1 MSSKSPTQKGSE
13 VLYLAHL
20 INNKKRSIS
29 IHLMLRFSGM
39 DQTGIEPVSKS
50 QFNVLLLS

>member
-1 MSSKSPTQKGSE
+1 MSLKNPTQKGSE

-29 IHLMLRFSGM
+29 IHLMLRSSGM